1 MLSGPT
7 EPERGSLLKDTPP
20 RAAGRIALIL
30 TFLFVAAALIASS
43 AFVVYTALIGDLQ
56 RGVFAILFATMS
68 AQISLNWFRWRAQQN
83 ELR

>member
-7 EPERGSLLKDTPP
+7 EPERRNFPKDAPP
-20 RAAGRIALIL
+20 RAAGRVSLVL

-43 AFVVYTALIGDLQ
+43 AFVVYTALTEDLQ

-68 AQISLNWFRWRAQQN
+68 AQISLNWFRWRAQQD
-83 ELR
+83 ESR